1 MTDNNQFDV
10 IIIGGSYSGLS
21 AAMALGRSLR
31 QVLVIDSGTPCNRY
45 TPHSHNFITQDG
57 EQPAAISHKAQKQVA
72 AYDTVRFH
80 SGEVV
85 AAVRNEVGF
94 DVHVSTG
101 EQFSSKKILF
111 ATGIKDI
118 FPEIKGFAECWGKSV
133 IHCPYC
139 HGYEFRGK
147 KTAIIATG
155 EKAMHIASL
164 VNNLTDSLSIIL
176 SDGSEFD
183 RGQLDTLKKHNINVI
198 PKEVI
203 EIKHRDGAVHAV
215 VFKDGRKESFDA
227 VYAAIPFIQQTDIPA
242 VLGCEITES
251 GLVKI
256 DTFQKTTV
264 SGVYACGD
272 NSSPMRSVA
281 FAVAAGNMAG
291 AMLNHELTVETF

>member
-1 MTDNNQFDV
+1 MKDNNQFDV

-94 DVHVSTG
+94 DVYVASG

-164 VNNLTDSLSIIL
+164 VNNLTDSLSINL

-215 VFKDGRKESFDA
+215 VFNDGREESFDA
-227 VYAAIPFIQQTDIPA
+227 VYAAIPFTQQSDIPV